1 MAPLPSIRRF
11 VLLKYVIKRLLSA
24 IPVLLI
30 VVSLVFFLMRII
42 PGDPALLMLGDD
54 YTMEEYEMLR
64 EQLGLNKPMAQQ
76 FIEYVFGILSGEWG
90 DSLFNSQPVLKNIQS
105 KMEPTILVTVYSTII
120 AVVISIPFGI
130 ISARRRNTP
139 VDFSLT
145 FLSVIALSLPS
156 FWLGLMLIYAI
167 CVKTGLFPVQ
177 GYKFISEVG
186 LWKSLHYLTVPCLVL
201 GFRHV
206 GSLTRYTRSTMLDV
220 LGNDYIKTARAKG
233 LAENK
238 VYYKHALKNA
248 MAPVVTNIGVQVA
261 SLLGGATIIENVF
274 NIPGMG
280 KLAYDSLMRRDYN
293 QEQAIILFVAMVF
306 IIMNILLDIIYNVLD
321 PRVRFE

>member
-1 MAPLPSIRRF
+1 M
-11 VLLKYVIKRLLSA
+11 LKYVIKRLLSA

-293 QEQAIILFVAMVF
+293 QEQAIILFVAMVL